1 MIRTM
6 GMKFSALLLFIST
19 LQVAGSY
26 EASRGTRSPNAEGFD
41 ARQMFHVY
49 AERHTERL
57 GQLGRRTGASRPG
70 VVLCQPMFGLGNRI
84 RGIMTCFTLA
94 WATDRLLFIDWHHK
108 YTVWNKGEIKDMPGG
123 QPASLQDLFEAP
135 GFDWSLEAL
144 ESIFTPDDIAA
155 EASRAGPDTRAVI
168 ERRDRN
174 YLCDDLKKAWA
185 SEPIV
190 MVKSYVWW
198 NFVLKNEHHARAA
211 RDALGVDDA
220 GVLRVF
226 QRWGPLL
233 FRPRQVVKEM
243 IAAIDD
249 AMIPGAYRVGIH
261 VRIGGNWYDKLG
273 RADARPPLLAERAVV
288 CPSPHLSSCFSLR
301 LFLPLTSAS
310 TRESR
315 QENPIS

>member
-1 MIRTM
+1 M

-26 EASRGTRSPNAEGFD
+26 EASRGTRFPKAEGFD

-49 AERHTERL
+49 AEWHTERL
-57 GQLGRRTGASRPG
+57 GQLERQTGASRPG

-211 RDALGVDDA
+211 QDALGVDDA

-288 CPSPHLSSCFSLR
+288 HPSPHLSSCFSLH

-310 TRESR
+310 TRETR
-315 QENPIS
+315 QQNPIS